1 MAFPALFVSHGVLG
15 AALEDERFDPLF
27 FFLGALDAR
36 DRVEDVYE
44 GFRYG
49 SLSLRA
55 LALAAP

>member
-27 FFLGALDAR
+27 FVLGALD
-36 DRVEDVYE
+36 V
-44 GFRYG
+44 RYG

>member
-27 FFLGALDAR
+27 FVLGALDAR

-44 GFRYG
+44 GRYG